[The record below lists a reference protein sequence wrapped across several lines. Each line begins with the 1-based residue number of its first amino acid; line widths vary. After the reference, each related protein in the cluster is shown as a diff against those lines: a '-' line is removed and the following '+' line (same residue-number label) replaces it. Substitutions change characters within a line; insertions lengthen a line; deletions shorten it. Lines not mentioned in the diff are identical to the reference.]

1 MLLSVSPDYSTGLLV
16 LYWCGTVTAIS
27 PVVCYTVLVTVD
39 EVLFLVTCVCNVAV
53 RQENSCSCHYETVT
67 TVS

>member
-39 EVLFLVTCVCNVAV
+39 EVLFLLHCASDS
-53 RQENSCSCHYETVT
+53 R
-67 TVS
+67 